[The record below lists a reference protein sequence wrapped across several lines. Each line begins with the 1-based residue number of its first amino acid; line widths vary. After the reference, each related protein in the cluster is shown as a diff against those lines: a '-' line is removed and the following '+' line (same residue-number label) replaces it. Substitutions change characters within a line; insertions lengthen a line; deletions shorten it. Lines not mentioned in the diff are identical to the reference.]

1 LPDRIVIGTA
11 DECGRKVM
19 SDNYGPLSLNQA
31 PLMFTE
37 RRTAEMIKYA
47 ANAFLATITFIN
59 EVRRRLRKS
68 PRQRAGGRAR
78 HRPGKPHRRPI
89 RMQVQARRS
98 CSPKDTKAL
107 IKIAKD
113 HDVSLHCPRGRRES
127 QARDG
132 AKSEPGARRFGARQ
146 DHRLARLT
154 FKPDT
159 DDMRRLRL

>member
-68 PRQRAGGRAR
+68 TCRRSRAASAWKTASAPNSHAGPGFGGRAL
-78 HRPGKPHRRPI
+78 RRI
-89 RMQVQARRS
+89 RRR
-98 CSPKDTKAL
+98 
-107 IKIAKD
+107 
-113 HDVSLHCPRGRRES
+113 
-127 QARDG
+127 
-132 AKSEPGARRFGARQ
+132 
-146 DHRLARLT
+146 
-154 FKPDT
+154 
-159 DDMRRLRL
+159 

>member
-1 LPDRIVIGTA
+1 
-11 DECGRKVM
+11 M

-89 RMQVQARRS
+89 RMQVQASAVVLSEGYEGADQDCEGSRRVL
-98 CSPKDTKAL
+98 AL
-107 IKIAKD
+107 SSRSTRIA
-113 HDVSLHCPRGRRES
+113 SARWRE
-127 QARDG
+127 
-132 AKSEPGARRFGARQ
+132 E
-146 DHRLARLT
+146 
-154 FKPDT
+154 
-159 DDMRRLRL
+159 